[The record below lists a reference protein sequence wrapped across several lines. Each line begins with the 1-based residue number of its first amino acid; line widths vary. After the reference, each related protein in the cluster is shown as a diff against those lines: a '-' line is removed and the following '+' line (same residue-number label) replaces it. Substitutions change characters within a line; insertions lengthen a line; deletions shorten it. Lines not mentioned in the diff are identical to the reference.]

1 MYVTKFKTVHV
12 MCTYPHWTSW
22 KKCQNC
28 TKIFVSYHSLSSLF
42 WKKKKTVQRKR
53 EQKGFRGIY
62 KRLPSSASFSFL
74 YTSGTNLP
82 RDSTTHSGLSPPT
95 SIIDQDNV
103 PQTGPQVNRSGQFLS
118 RFSLCPG
125 SRLTISKLTSTSVK
139 ISCPKAVFIR
149 KWFM

>member
-1 MYVTKFKTVHV
+1 MLPSSRQFMSCVLTLTEPLEINVKTVQKYLYLIILLV
-12 MCTYPHWTSW
+12 RYFE
-22 KKCQNC
+22 KK
-28 TKIFVSYHSLSSLF
+28 
-42 WKKKKTVQRKR
+42 KKKKTVQRKR

-82 RDSTTHSGLSPPT
+82 RDSTAHSGLSPPT
-95 SIIDQDNV
+95 SITDQDNV

-149 KWFM
+149 K